1 MPQVDQN
8 RFFQALML
16 KHTQEI
22 ASAKTRPPFS
32 ATIPATAIETSA
44 LRKRA
49 DALPAALPADG
60 AVPFTQSA
68 PRELPTRPID
78 ASLASIQR
86 GQMIEINRD
95 GDFRLY
101 KLAWISPAR
110 KVYIFSRH
118 PEETLTFED
127 TDLAGLISSG
137 QARPSSES
145 SPLDRA
151 IALAAGDDAAD

>member
-1 MPQVDQN
+1 
-8 RFFQALML
+8 
-16 KHTQEI
+16 
-22 ASAKTRPPFS
+22 
-32 ATIPATAIETSA
+32 
-44 LRKRA
+44 
-49 DALPAALPADG
+49 
-60 AVPFTQSA
+60 VPFAQSLR
-68 PRELPTRPID
+68 RELPTRPID

-95 GDFRLY
+95 GDFRVY

-118 PEETLTFED
+118 PEETLTYED
-127 TDLAGLISSG
+127 TDLAGLILSG

-151 IALAAGDDAAD
+151 IALAAGVTTAE

>member
-1 MPQVDQN
+1 MPD
-8 RFFQALML
+8 A
-16 KHTQEI
+16 I
-22 ASAKTRPPFS
+22 APEGVVPFS
-32 ATIPATAIETSA
+32 KN
-44 LRKRA
+44 LRH
-49 DALPAALPADG
+49 
-60 AVPFTQSA
+60 
-68 PRELPTRPID
+68 ELPTRPID

-86 GQMIEINRD
+86 GQMIEISRD

-127 TDLAGLISSG
+127 TDLAGLLASG

-151 IALAAGDDAAD
+151 IALAAGDGSPA